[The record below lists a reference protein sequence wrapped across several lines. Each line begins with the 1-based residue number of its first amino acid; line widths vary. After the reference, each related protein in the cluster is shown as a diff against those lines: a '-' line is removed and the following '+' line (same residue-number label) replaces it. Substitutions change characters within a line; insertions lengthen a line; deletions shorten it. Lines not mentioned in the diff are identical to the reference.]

1 VISVRTEGFAEL
13 NRALEELGK
22 VATQKA
28 SLRRAA
34 IKALQPMADLA
45 QSLAPRRIGH
55 LADSI
60 TVSTRAHGATD
71 AGRAA
76 FGAALQSGA
85 SRAEATQALRDARRS
100 DAGTV
105 FVHMGPG
112 RHPQAITQEF
122 GTSFH
127 PPQPFMR
134 PAWDA
139 EGMATLDRL
148 ATELWA
154 DIQRT
159 AARQARRAARQAARA
174 G

>member
-22 VATQKA
+22 IATQKA
-28 SLRRAA
+28 SLRRSAV
-34 IKALQPMADLA
+34 KALQPVADLA
-45 QSLAPRRIGH
+45 ASLAPRDQGDLIASIGVGTKLTKRQAGLH
-55 LADSI
+55 RRMFRNDRSAVEVFAGAGGLA
-60 TVSTRAHGATD
+60 
-71 AGRAA
+71 
-76 FGAALQSGA
+76 Q
-85 SRAEATQALRDARRS
+85 ATQS
-100 DAGTV
+100 
-105 FVHMGPG
+105 
-112 RHPQAITQEF
+112 EF
-122 GTSFH
+122 GNRDQS
-127 PPQPFMR
+127 PQPFMR

-159 AARQARRAARQAARA
+159 AARQARRAARQAAS